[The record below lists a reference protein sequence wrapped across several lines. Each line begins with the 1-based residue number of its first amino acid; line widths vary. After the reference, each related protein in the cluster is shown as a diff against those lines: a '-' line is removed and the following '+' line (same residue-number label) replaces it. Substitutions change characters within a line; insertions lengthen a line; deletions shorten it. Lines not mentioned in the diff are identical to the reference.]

1 MENTT
6 PVAPELPQ
14 KTLTLGQRIRNSIS
28 NLEVEI
34 EKKKEELQQLFG
46 RKAAFHDLL
55 ATAEA
60 VGHDLD
66 ADAATAD
73 AAAGAPAAA
82 TTTDTPAAPVADQP
96 APTPAK

>member
-6 PVAPELPQ
+6 PAP
-14 KTLTLGQRIRNSIS
+14 TLGQRIRNSIS
-28 NLEVEI
+28 NIEVEI

-60 VGHDLD
+60 VGHDLEQLSG
-66 ADAATAD
+66 ATTTEFA
-73 AAAGAPAAA
+73 APAAA
-82 TTTDTPAAPVADQP
+82 DMTPAPAADP
-96 APTPAK
+96 APTPAN